1 MIDQLLKIRKK
12 QLKIF
17 EDLTMFEQRILCHE
31 LPSSFNSITI
41 DNNEEQCVNKH
52 NKMVQDLK
60 RQMLNVELEQYEL
73 KIQQYEY
80 LYEQE
85 LATFQSEIYKTESSY
100 QICHLN
106 ELMYYVKIYLYH
118 HTKLLLRQIRYKESC
133 FHVKLIRHHR
143 RRHHSFTSTN
153 TIDVHP
159 QIIVDVPKV
168 SLNRNELDYLSRT
181 GKLEF

>member
-1 MIDQLLKIRKK
+1 MND
-12 QLKIF
+12 
-17 EDLTMFEQRILCHE
+17 
-31 LPSSFNSITI
+31 
-41 DNNEEQCVNKH
+41 NEEQCVYKR
-52 NKMVQDLK
+52 NKMVQELK
-60 RQMLNVELEQYEL
+60 RQMLNAELEQYEL
-73 KIQQYEY
+73 KIQHYEH

-133 FHVKLIRHHR
+133 FHVKLIRHHC

-181 GKLEF
+181 GKLAI